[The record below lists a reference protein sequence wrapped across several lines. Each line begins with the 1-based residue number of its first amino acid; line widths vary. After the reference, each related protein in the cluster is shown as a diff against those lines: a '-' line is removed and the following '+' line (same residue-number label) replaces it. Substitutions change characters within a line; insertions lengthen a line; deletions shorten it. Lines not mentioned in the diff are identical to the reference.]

1 MITTFDQLAD
11 VLKIEMTRHP
21 LFRILNVPKDGFR
34 VMFGGMETDYDYP
47 IDITVSQEFYE
58 LAKHLHIST
67 TEHGGLFDTKKFYHI
82 LSCDFA
88 S

>member
-11 VLKIEMTRHP
+11 VLKKEMDRHP

-34 VMFGGMETDYDYP
+34 VLFGGFATDYDYP
-47 IDITVSQEFYE
+47 IDITVSHELYE
-58 LAKHLHIST
+58 LAKHLGIST
-67 TEHGGLFDTKKFYHI
+67 SEHGGLFDTKKFYRI
-82 LSCDFA
+82 LSCDFT